1 MIFTIL
7 TFINLIFEGLYKEA
21 EKLIDIIHGR
31 LSDLLGAMLY
41 LFLIPLGIL
50 NRITEYLLN
59 LCKAHR
65 AFVKNREIF
74 IRWYKEHK
82 EELEK

>member
-7 TFINLIFEGLYKEA
+7 TFINLIFDGLYKEV
-21 EKLIDIIHGR
+21 EKLINILHGR
-31 LSDLLGAMLY
+31 LSDLLGAILY
-41 LFLIPLGIL
+41 LFLIPFAIL
-50 NRITEYLLN
+50 NRITEYPLN

-65 AFVKNREIF
+65 AFVKNRDVF

-82 EELEK
+82 KELEK